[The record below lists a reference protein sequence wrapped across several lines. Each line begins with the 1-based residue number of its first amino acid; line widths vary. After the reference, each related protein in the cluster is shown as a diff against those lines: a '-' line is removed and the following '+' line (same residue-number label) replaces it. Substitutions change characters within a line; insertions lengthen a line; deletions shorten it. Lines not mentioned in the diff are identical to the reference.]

1 MLIAYLIGLVLMI
14 GIVVVAAALAKSAVV
29 KAVTGLSEKLVR

>member
-14 GIVVVAAALAKSAVV
+14 GIVVAAALAKSAVV